1 MRNPAKPWIDQLDRA
16 GELALNRRSLRRL
29 AQSPAPVR
37 ILGFLLVLALA
48 WLPFAA
54 AIYLYLG
61 SKGNLQDPE
70 MANLLN
76 IFVMG
81 GLGGFFLL
89 VFPWWQW
96 FVYDRSQAYRWI
108 GMVINRRNGWGLAK
122 GWAIGFASTAL
133 LFYLQGLFGWLA
145 WQPAQR
151 PWSEIIGGGILSSFG
166 VALAEE
172 IVFRGWILTELEADY
187 SPPVSLW
194 SSAAIFAALHFLKPL
209 SDILT
214 QLPQFAGLWVMGMV
228 LAVAKR
234 SEKQRLGIAVG
245 LHAGMIGVIYIV
257 NVGQLIHHR
266 HPQVSDWITGIYG
279 LPNAGLMGILGLM
292 NLLVY
297 FNWCLRRS
305 TAQGF

>member
-1 MRNPAKPWIDQLDRA
+1 LRNPAKPRFDQFDRA
-16 GELALNRRSLRRL
+16 GELALNFTNLRRL
-29 AQSPAPVR
+29 AQYPAPVR
-37 ILGFLLVLALA
+37 ILGFLLLLVLG

-54 AIYLYLG
+54 VIYLYLG
-61 SKGNLQDPE
+61 SKGNLRDPE

-89 VFPWWQW
+89 VFPWWQR
-96 FVYDRSQAYRWI
+96 FVYDRLHAYRWI
-108 GMVINRRNGWGLAK
+108 GMATNRRNGWGLAK

-133 LFYLQGLFGWLA
+133 LFYLQGFFGWLE

-151 PWSEIIGGGILSSFG
+151 PWAEIIGGGILSSFG

-187 SPPVSLW
+187 SPQVSLW
-194 SSAAIFAALHFLKPL
+194 SSSAIFAALHFLKPL
-209 SDILT
+209 SDILA
-214 QLPQFAGLWVMGMV
+214 QLPQFAGLWMMGMV

-234 SEKQRLGIAVG
+234 SEKQLLGIAVG
-245 LHAGMIGVIYIV
+245 LHAGMIGVIYLV

-266 HPQVSDWITGIYG
+266 NPQISDWITGIYG
-279 LPNAGLMGILGLM
+279 LPNAGLMGILGLT
-292 NLLVY
+292 NLLLY
-297 FNWCLRRS
+297 FNWCLRRT
-305 TAQGF
+305 TAKSF